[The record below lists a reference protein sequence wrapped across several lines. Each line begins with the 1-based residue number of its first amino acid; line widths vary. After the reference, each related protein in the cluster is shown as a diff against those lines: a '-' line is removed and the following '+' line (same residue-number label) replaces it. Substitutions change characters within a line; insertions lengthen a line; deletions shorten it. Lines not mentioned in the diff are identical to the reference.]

1 MAYGEGP
8 GPLAI
13 AHRGGAGL
21 GVENSLQAFGRSAA
35 LGVRYLET
43 DVRVTADGELVCF
56 HDSTL
61 DRVTG
66 CAGQVTQQTLASVRT
81 LRVQGTEPIPTL
93 DEVLDAFPSAYLT
106 VDLKDQAAIGPM
118 VRTLRRPG
126 VAERVCVAGAWDGWL
141 QRIRSEVPGVATVAG
156 MALADRAPGR
166 APAPGVRPHPLLASA
181 PFAHVPVRLGRVPV
195 FVDRFVSMAHDLGV
209 RVVVWTVDDPALMH
223 RLFDAGVDGVIS
235 DRPDVLREVLVS
247 RGDWP
252 AMTGPRPPYDAP
264 VTGQRMPA

>member
-141 QRIRSEVPGVATVAG
+141 QRIRSEVPGVATSLG
-156 MALADRAPGR
+156 WRSLTGLLACART
-166 APAPGVRPHPLLASA
+166 GVRPHPLLASA